1 MTEGVMVA
9 WHHQLNAHK
18 SEQTPGD
25 RERKGSL
32 AAAVHAV
39 AKSYTQISY

>member
-32 AAAVHAV
+32 AAAVHGV